1 MDSLSDVIFPL
12 SLISPQITGSREL
25 CFNSV
30 LPPDAHSHYKEK
42 GVATFPSL
50 LVLIRLAGP
59 ILEASLVDL
68 IPSDQVKWKE

>member
-25 CFNSV
+25 LASFSR
-30 LPPDAHSHYKEK
+30 PTRSHYKEK
-42 GVATFPSL
+42 GVATFPSP

-68 IPSDQVKWKE
+68 IPSDQVEWKE